1 MDRFDRIYRLH
12 GLLTNRRTPIPLT
25 EIMDKLECSKATA
38 TRCIEELRNFLNA
51 PLDYDRKQGGY
62 LYNQQHADKPYEL
75 PGLWFSAEELNGLL
89 ICHQILQNI
98 SPGLLSQQITRLQ
111 QRIDDLFKIQHQTP
125 ANISQ
130 KIKLLSIGRRLKD
143 DAQFK
148 KTATALFNGK
158 QINIHYNGRGENAVP
173 NSVTVSGFCP
183 SLSSRESSFCLPL
196 PSGERSP
203 CRPLP
208 SGEGRGEGIQKVSNP
223 HQYTQTDRTI
233 SPQQLIYYR
242 DNWYIAAYCHYR
254 NELRV
259 FAIDNISSS
268 KILEQSAEVIN
279 PQQLEQ
285 FLTSSYGI
293 FSGIAQHIV
302 VLEFSKSRAKWVA
315 DESWHPKQQGQWLK
329 NGNYQLS
336 IPFNDSRELIMDI
349 LKHGAEVEVIAP
361 EFLREAVIKQIA
373 AMQNIYKK

>member
-98 SPGLLSQQITRLQ
+98 SPGLLSQQITQLQ

-148 KTATALFNGK
+148 KTATALFNG
-158 QINIHYNGRGENAVP
+158 A
-173 NSVTVSGFCP
+173 F
-183 SLSSRESSFCLPL
+183 
-196 PSGERSP
+196 
-203 CRPLP
+203 
-208 SGEGRGEGIQKVSNP
+208 SNC
-223 HQYTQTDRTI
+223 
-233 SPQQLIYYR
+233 
-242 DNWYIAAYCHYR
+242 AA
-254 NELRV
+254 NE
-259 FAIDNISSS
+259 
-268 KILEQSAEVIN
+268 
-279 PQQLEQ
+279 
-285 FLTSSYGI
+285 
-293 FSGIAQHIV
+293 
-302 VLEFSKSRAKWVA
+302 
-315 DESWHPKQQGQWLK
+315 
-329 NGNYQLS
+329 
-336 IPFNDSRELIMDI
+336 
-349 LKHGAEVEVIAP
+349 
-361 EFLREAVIKQIA
+361 
-373 AMQNIYKK
+373 

>member
-25 EIMDKLECSKATA
+25 EIMDNLECSKATV
-38 TRCIEELRNFLNA
+38 TRCIEELRIYLNA
-51 PLDYDRKQGGY
+51 PLDYDRKRGGY
-62 LYNQQHADKPYEL
+62 FYNQQNAEKPYEL

-89 ICHQILQNI
+89 ICQQILQNI

-111 QRIDDLFKIQHQTP
+111 QRIDNLFKIQHHSP
-125 ANISQ
+125 ADISQ

-158 QINIHYNGRGENAVP
+158 QINIHFNGRGENTGKNCRSFP
-173 NSVTVSGFCP
+173 PLPLGEVS
-183 SLSSRESSFCLPL
+183 SCLPL
-196 PSGERSP
+196 I
-203 CRPLP
+203 
-208 SGEGRGEGIQKVSNP
+208 SGEGGGECEGLQKNSNP
-223 HQYTQTDRTI
+223 NPQHYTQTDRTI

-254 NELRV
+254 HELRV
-259 FAIDNISSS
+259 FAIDNISSAQ
-268 KILEQSAEVIN
+268 ILEQHAVPIN
-279 PQQLEQ
+279 PEQVEQ

-293 FSGIAQHIV
+293 FSGIAQHLA

-315 DESWHPKQQGQWLK
+315 DECWHPKQQGQWLD

-349 LKHGAEVEVIAP
+349 LKHGAEVEVKAP
-361 EFLREAVIKQIA
+361 EFLQEAVIKQIA
-373 AMQNIYKK
+373 AMQKMYKK